1 MARSVL
7 DAPHFHSE
15 EAAFALVEK
24 LLWPKGPVCP
34 WANKKTGVI
43 CASLPQRVGK
53 LEGVRTK
60 PSKKNPQGVVRHGLY
75 KCYHCRGQ
83 FTVRKG
89 TIFEETQLPLHLWLQ
104 VIYLM
109 NSSKKGLATRQVQ
122 RLLNCSMETAWFLTH
137 RVREMMKPSEGTG
150 PNVGGSGVTIEADE
164 TFIGATAGRKK
175 WRKPVDKAPVVSL
188 VERGGKV
195 RSFHV
200 PNVRAETLG
209 TILVAHARHQSK
221 LMTDD
226 ANQYAQI
233 GKGFA
238 SHETVG
244 HTYGEYV
251 RGEAHTN
258 TVEGFFSILK
268 RGLYGTYQ
276 HVSEAHLHRYL
287 AEFDHRYSNRES
299 LGVDDA
305 TRAALTVRGAKN
317 KRLTYAAASG
327 EEAQAS

>member
-1 MARSVL
+1 MARPSL
-7 DAPHFHSE
+7 DALHFHNE
-15 EAAFALVEK
+15 EAATAFIERLI
-24 LLWPKGPVCP
+24 WPNGPVCP
-34 WANKKTGVI
+34 LSNRVTGVI

-53 LEGVRTK
+53 LQGVRTK
-60 PSKKNPQGVVRHGLY
+60 PSKKNPQGIVRHGLY

-137 RVREMMKPSEGTG
+137 RVREMMKPNDDPSS
-150 PNVGGSGVTIEADE
+150 NVGGMGVTIEADE
-164 TFIGATAGRKK
+164 TFIGAEAGRKK
-175 WRKPVDKAPVVSL
+175 GRAPVEKMAVMSL
-188 VERGGKV
+188 VERGGRV

-209 TILVAHARHQSK
+209 TVLAAHARRQSK

-226 ANQYAQI
+226 AWQYTQI

-238 SHETVG
+238 KHDTVG

-305 TRAALTVRGAKN
+305 TRAALTVRGAKG
-317 KRLTYAAASG
+317 KRLTYLGVG
-327 EEAQAS
+327 ESR